1 MAQLPP
7 MVVCAVLSRGMG
19 EYLRVGADVGHHES
33 RCETTS
39 ITIETR
45 LSTMDQ
51 PLLSTAGCWAAAL
64 RPCGPPDIGPTRIRS
79 RGRIRPFCSRAA
91 SLRHCRCWRLRAVE
105 VAAYYVVAAW
115 LANAAKHARA
125 SEVTVCAHMAGDH
138 LRIPVQD
145 DSPLNVGN

>member
-1 MAQLPP
+1 
-7 MVVCAVLSRGMG
+7 
-19 EYLRVGADVGHHES
+19 
-33 RCETTS
+33 
-39 ITIETR
+39 
-45 LSTMDQ
+45 
-51 PLLSTAGCWAAAL
+51 
-64 RPCGPPDIGPTRIRS
+64 
-79 RGRIRPFCSRAA
+79 
-91 SLRHCRCWRLRAVE
+91 